1 MSLEITEMEHV
12 VQLWMEKIVQVQ
24 SGLLTASA
32 AAKQMSVSRKTYY
45 QKERRG
51 LSGMRAGLLQKESG
65 RPGKL
70 LDEESER
77 LKAEVHGLMEEVTR
91 LRQAEIAR
99 EYMKDG
105 SEKKR

>member
-1 MSLEITEMEHV
+1 
-12 VQLWMEKIVQVQ
+12 
-24 SGLLTASA
+24 
-32 AAKQMSVSRKTYY
+32 
-45 QKERRG
+45 
-51 LSGMRAGLLQKESG
+51 MRAGLLQKESG